1 MMSAAFALLAAAQI
15 VTLDEAVQSAREH
28 QPQLRQARA
37 NTAAAGARASQAL
50 APLLPQLSAMFLSQ
64 PTMANFS
71 TRPGQ
76 PIVRL
81 TTPLIPTP
89 AYLPHSP
96 TFLATIPPSQFI
108 FLFRSP

>member
-50 APLLPQLSAMFLSQ
+50 APLLPQLSATARDQ
-64 PTMANFS
+64 RTTANAI

-76 PIVRL
+76 PRAGPAATGNPTHGKVA
-81 TTPLIPTP
+81 PLH
-89 AYLPHSP
+89 AYSHN
-96 TFLATIPPSQFI
+96 I
-108 FLFRSP
+108 